1 MKEFLNNST
10 LVFKN
15 IQKLKEMTE
24 KMEKYILLKQNSVMD
39 DAKEE
44 ALESQID
51 RLDSD
56 FDIMSESIKEEIKRC
71 QEETNKLAKNGMSKG
86 EIDLRNT
93 HIFKHSKEL
102 TEAIT
107 QYRNV
112 KCEYKNKEK
121 EMLKKAYQIV
131 NPKVSDSEL
140 EKLAEDKDFDSGMGT
155 AFSLGSKS
163 AQQIM
168 IQAKNRKKKLE
179 KIVDVINKL
188 VQLIE
193 EIDALVK
200 NNTKVV
206 DDIVVNMTE
215 AEVNTAE
222 ANKQLESA
230 LIYQRRVNFIKKVF
244 FAISLCCAG
253 LVLIWLILRFF
264 PNNRNVVYV
273 KPQDER

>member
-1 MKEFLNNST
+1 MKGFLNNSS

-15 IQKLKEMTE
+15 ILKLKEMTK
-24 KMEKYILLKQNSVMD
+24 KMEEYTLLKQNSVMD

-44 ALESQID
+44 ALEDQID

-56 FDIMSESIKEEIKRC
+56 FDTMSESIKEEIKRS
-71 QEETNKLAKNGMSKG
+71 QAETNKLAKNGMG
-86 EIDLRNT
+86 HEEIDLRNT
-93 HIFKHSKEL
+93 HTFKHSKEL
-102 TEAIT
+102 TKVIA

-121 EMLKKAYQIV
+121 ERLKKAYQIV

-140 EKLAEDKDFDSGMGT
+140 EKLTEDKDFDSSMST
-155 AFSLGSKS
+155 AFSLGSRS

-168 IQAKNRKKKLE
+168 MQAKNRRKKLE

-188 VQLIE
+188 VSLIE
-193 EIDALVK
+193 EIDTLVK
-200 NNTKVV
+200 SNTKVV
-206 DDIVVNMTE
+206 DDIVVHMTE

-230 LIYQRRVNFIKKVF
+230 LLYQRRVNFFKKVLLGIVLVF
-244 FAISLCCAG
+244 VA
-253 LVLIWLILRFF
+253 LVLLWLVFRFGS
-264 PNNRNVVYV
+264 NNDNVVYFRRS
-273 KPQDER
+273 DE

>member
-15 IQKLKEMTE
+15 IHKLKEMTG

-44 ALESQID
+44 ALENQID

-56 FDIMSESIKEEIKRC
+56 FDTVSESIKEEIKRS
-71 QEETNKLAKNGMSKG
+71 QEETNKLAKNGMDQR
-86 EIDLRNT
+86 EIGMRNT
-93 HIFKHSKEL
+93 HIFKHSRDL

-107 QYRNV
+107 QYRNI

-131 NPKVSDSEL
+131 NPKVSDSDL
-140 EKLAEDKDFDSGMGT
+140 EKLSEDKDFDSSMGT

-168 IQAKNRKKKLE
+168 IQAKNRKQKLE
-179 KIVDVINKL
+179 KIVEVINKL
-188 VQLIE
+188 VSLIE

-200 NNTKVV
+200 SNTKVV
-206 DDIVVNMTE
+206 DDIVVHMTE

-230 LIYQRRVNFIKKVF
+230 LLYQRRVNFFKKVF
-244 FAISLCCAG
+244 LVIVLVFIG
-253 LVLIWLILRFF
+253 LVLLWIVIRFGA
-264 PNNRNVVYV
+264 NRNSGTYFRS
-273 KPQDER
+273 QN